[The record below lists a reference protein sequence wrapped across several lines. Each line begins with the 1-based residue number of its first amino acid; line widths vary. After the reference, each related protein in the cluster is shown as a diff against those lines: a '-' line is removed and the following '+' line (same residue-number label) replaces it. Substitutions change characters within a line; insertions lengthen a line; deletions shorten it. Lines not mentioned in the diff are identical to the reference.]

1 MNLRRAFSNASFHTK
16 VLVPVIVV
24 MALSV
29 AVSMWFIN
37 QRIKSQIRENAAEQL
52 NTAESNLK
60 VTQQHRDDE
69 LLLRYR
75 NVVNEPR
82 IKAWATSE
90 TFGSSA
96 QPEMQKTLLNFLQY
110 LVQEGLCD
118 SVMLTPAGGKPLIVA
133 RDPQFDKSS
142 FQSSCSNSVEK
153 AFQNESAIGTVLNGD
168 RLFDVVTIPI
178 AVGDA
183 HSILGTFTFGV
194 ENTLPQEFFKI
205 TQSELALFS
214 GNQIVNS
221 TFRNPN
227 IAKTL
232 PGQFAQMVGSSRE
245 NERQIVLDGEN
256 FLCRAGLL
264 NDQLGYLVLF
274 SDEKPLHV
282 LQSTQQMILL
292 IGLAAVF
299 LGAIVI
305 WFLVNKVTRPLRELR
320 DSAEAV
326 GRGDFSRRVSVR
338 SKDECG
344 ELAGVFN
351 RMTENL
357 QQSHTQLEKTVETL
371 KTTQEQLIQSEKL
384 SAVGEF
390 VAGVAHELNNP
401 LTAVMGFSEMLKETD
416 ASEKNRRY
424 LDMIFKSAQRCQKI
438 VQSLL
443 SFARRHKPERKPVV
457 LKHLIEAVLEIVAYP
472 LRTSNIELVTHF
484 DSALPVVW
492 ADEHQLQQVLL
503 NIINNARQALES
515 HPSQTRGQI
524 QIITEIAGEN
534 ARIIVRDNG
543 PGIPEDNLRKIFDP
557 FFTTKE
563 VGKGTG
569 LGLSLCY
576 GLIREH
582 GGLIT
587 PSNAPGGGAQFT
599 IELPAMQMPA
609 DVAEKPVQRAN
620 GKSREGVGKKVLV
633 IDDEEMILEMLREEL
648 ISIGY
653 AVYVA
658 IDGETA
664 LKQLEKNHYD
674 ALLCDWKMP
683 GLNGRGV
690 YEQLRKKNSA
700 LCRRVIFIT
709 GDVVNEPMRNFL
721 EQENRPCLAKPFA
734 FEEVRQLVKSVV
746 V

>member
-1 MNLRRAFSNASFHTK
+1 MVA
-16 VLVPVIVV
+16 V

-29 AVSMWFIN
+29 AVSMGLIN
-37 QRIKSQIRENAAEQL
+37 RRVKEQIRADAAEQL
-52 NTAESNLK
+52 NTAESVLK

-82 IKAWATSE
+82 VKAWATSE
-90 TFGSSA
+90 IFSSGRV
-96 QPEMQKTLLNFLQY
+96 QSGLEQNTLLNFLQY

-118 SVMLTPAGGKPLIVA
+118 SVMLTPAAGKPLIVA
-133 RDPQFDKSS
+133 RDSQFDKAG
-142 FQSSCSNSVEK
+142 FEMSCSNSIEK
-153 AFQNESAIGTVLNGD
+153 AFQNQSAVGTIRNGD
-168 RLFDVVTIPI
+168 SLFDIVTIPI
-178 AVGDA
+178 LVGDTN
-183 HSILGTFTFGV
+183 SVLGTFTFGV
-194 ENTLPQEFFKI
+194 ENTLPQEFFKL

-214 GNQIVNS
+214 GGQVVDS
-221 TFRNPN
+221 TFRNFSLTKPLPEQFTQMIGSPN
-227 IAKTL
+227 N
-232 PGQFAQMVGSSRE
+232 
-245 NERQIVLDGEN
+245 NEREIVLNGDR
-256 FLCRAGLL
+256 FLCHAGWL

-292 IGLAAVF
+292 IGFAAVIF
-299 LGAIVI
+299 GAIVI
-305 WFLVNKVTRPLRELR
+305 WFLINKATRPLRELR

-326 GRGDFSRRVSVR
+326 GRGDFSRRVAVR

-344 ELAGVFN
+344 ELAVVFN

-357 QQSHTQLEKTVETL
+357 QQSRAQLEKTVETL

-401 LTAVMGFSEMLKETD
+401 LTAVMGFSELLKNTGAD
-416 ASEKNRRY
+416 EKNRRY

-457 LKHLIEAVLEIVAYP
+457 IKNLVESVLEIVAYP
-472 LRTSNIELVTHF
+472 LRTSNVELATHF
-484 DSALPVVW
+484 DSALPVVM

-503 NIINNARQALES
+503 NIINNARQAIES
-515 HPSQTRGQI
+515 QPPSSGGQI
-524 QIITEIAGEN
+524 KIITQISGQN
-534 ARIIVRDNG
+534 ARITIRDNG
-543 PGIPEDNLRKIFDP
+543 PGISEENLRKIFDP

-576 GLIREH
+576 GIIREH
-582 GGLIT
+582 GGSIV

-599 IELPAMQMPA
+599 IELPAMQIPA
-609 DVAEKPVQRAN
+609 DNAEKPIVKTN
-620 GKSREGVGKKVLV
+620 GNAREGVGKKVLV
-633 IDDEEMILEMLREEL
+633 IDDEEILLEMLREEL
-648 ISIGY
+648 ACAGY
-653 AVYVA
+653 TVDVA
-658 IDGETA
+658 ADGTTA
-664 LKQLEKNHYD
+664 LKQIEQNHYD

-683 GLNGRGV
+683 GLNGRGF
-690 YEQLRKKNSA
+690 YDELREKNSG
-700 LCRRVIFIT
+700 LCQRVIFVT
-709 GDVVNEPMRNFL
+709 GDVVNEQMRHFL
-721 EQENRPCLAKPFA
+721 EQEKRPYLAKPFS
-734 FEEVRQLVKSVV
+734 FDEVRQAVKSVALPA
-746 V
+746 